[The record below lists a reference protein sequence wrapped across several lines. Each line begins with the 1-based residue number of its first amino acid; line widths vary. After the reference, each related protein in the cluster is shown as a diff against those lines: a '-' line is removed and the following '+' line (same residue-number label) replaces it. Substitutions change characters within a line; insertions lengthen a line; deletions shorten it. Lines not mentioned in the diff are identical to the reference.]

1 MLCKKPRIQRDDI
14 DKRLAQMYSQQKT
27 VNTDNLKRI
36 EPDRVWE
43 IMALVGQTNIANIQA
58 KHKPLPRKSDIAG

>member
-43 IMALVGQTNIANIQA
+43 IMSLVGQTNIANIQA